1 MRRALASLAFLALL
15 ACNNPT
21 EPVIEIPRGRLFGV
35 VTIGPNCPG
44 PQGPQE
50 CPTPPSAYRERK
62 ILIYNAD
69 RSRLLFTVDID
80 TTGAYL
86 IDLPPASYIAD
97 LRGVGIDRTSDLPA
111 TVQIRA
117 NQSTR
122 LDVRIDTGLR

>member
-1 MRRALASLAFLALL
+1 MRFTIVSLAFLALL

-21 EPVIEIPRGRLFGV
+21 EPEIDIPRGRLFGV

-50 CPTPPSAYRERK
+50 CPTPPSAYLERK

-80 TTGAYL
+80 STGAYL
-86 IDLPPASYIAD
+86 IDLPAASYVAD
-97 LRGVGIDRTSDLPA
+97 LRGVGIDRTADLPA
-111 TVQIRA
+111 TVQIRT
-117 NQSTR
+117 NSGTR
-122 LDVRIDTGLR
+122 LDVHIDTGLR

>member
-1 MRRALASLAFLALL
+1 MKPAVAWLGLVALL

-21 EPVIEIPRGRLFGV
+21 EPEIDIPRGRLFGV

-44 PQGPQE
+44 PQE

-62 ILIYNAD
+62 ILVYNAD

-80 TTGAYL
+80 TTGAFL
-86 IDLPPASYIAD
+86 IDLPPASYVAD
-97 LRGVGIDRTSDLPA
+97 LRGAGIDRTSDLPA

-117 NQSTR
+117 NQVTR

>member
-1 MRRALASLAFLALL
+1 MTKALASLALLALV

-21 EPVIEIPRGRLFGV
+21 EPEIDIPRGRLFGV

-44 PQGPQE
+44 PQD

-80 TTGAYL
+80 TTGAFL
-86 IDLPPASYIAD
+86 IDLPPAGYIAD
-97 LRGVGIDRTSDLPA
+97 LRGAGIDRTTDLPA